1 MAISDE
7 IRQCVVDGLPPSA
20 AREIAMQQ
28 GMRTLQQEAIQM
40 VERDVTTMEEVV
52 KHVIMGEELA

>member
-1 MAISDE
+1 
-7 IRQCVVDGLPPSA
+7 V
-20 AREIAMQQ
+20 IAMQQ
-28 GMRTLQQEAIQM
+28 GMRTLQQEAIRM